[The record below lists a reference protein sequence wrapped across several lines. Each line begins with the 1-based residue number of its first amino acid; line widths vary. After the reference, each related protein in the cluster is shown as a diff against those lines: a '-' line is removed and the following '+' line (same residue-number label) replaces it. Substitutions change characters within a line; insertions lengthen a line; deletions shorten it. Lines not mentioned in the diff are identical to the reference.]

1 MFPFFHLLIHTKTH
15 MSLHRCPVMP
25 IDTQP
30 EVKKRRITQACD
42 YCHRRSIRCRVAG
55 DGQGRCTNCQQFG
68 QPCTR
73 NRPVKK
79 RGVKPRN
86 DLLPGSE
93 NASVSDT
100 PNPATLN
107 SGSWR
112 AAKASGPDAD
122 QINPSNS
129 PLSDDVWKAP
139 QAASQATIVDLV
151 EVYFEVV
158 YPIFPLFHRP
168 SFTRRIS
175 RGEYTQN
182 RGLYTVTMAVCALSS
197 ARASD
202 NALSNPAWDVKEL
215 SRTPSTT
222 FYRCA
227 VDALPQTDTPDQG
240 LETMR
245 TYALLSLA
253 AIQHGNARHMQAYLG
268 KYHAMVAMDGLHN
281 EANWPANL
289 GNIELEERRRLFWS
303 MYTLDVFA
311 SIVFSGVIRCREQ
324 QSNVR
329 YTTELDDAFFDNI
342 SYRADPQSPVAAS
355 PASNAS
361 PNSWLHGWNVTTDLW
376 RLLEHVVVKL
386 HSRTKRKRSF
396 LEVAANFDTSPSAIT
411 LQKEVDRIYFNL
423 PTHFRHIDEM
433 TGEATHDRYGY
444 QAANI
449 TATVQLLR
457 MVLLASED
465 NTIEQRCQVVS
476 EVVHAFMRIPI
487 SYLRAIS
494 SPLLHHLG
502 SIGSVLGGV
511 LEEPLTDYQYRQVRT
526 VLLSLAQ
533 LLENLDIGMHSV
545 QVAQKLRDLVN
556 QIDIH
561 MASCRPGPSSPSVP
575 IHEVDGQSLQVPENL
590 LTDWPFK
597 AGSMYFT

>member
-1 MFPFFHLLIHTKTH
+1 MH
-15 MSLHRCPVMP
+15 
-25 IDTQP
+25 D
-30 EVKKRRITQACD
+30 
-42 YCHRRSIRCRVAG
+42 
-55 DGQGRCTNCQQFG
+55 
-68 QPCTR
+68 
-73 NRPVKK
+73 
-79 RGVKPRN
+79 
-86 DLLPGSE
+86 
-93 NASVSDT
+93 
-100 PNPATLN
+100 
-107 SGSWR
+107 
-112 AAKASGPDAD
+112 
-122 QINPSNS
+122 
-129 PLSDDVWKAP
+129 
-139 QAASQATIVDLV
+139 
-151 EVYFEVV
+151 
-158 YPIFPLFHRP
+158 
-168 SFTRRIS
+168 
-175 RGEYTQN
+175 
-182 RGLYTVTMAVCALSS
+182 RGLYSVTMAICALSS

-202 NALSNPAWDVKEL
+202 NALPNPAWNIEEL
-215 SRTPSTT
+215 SQTPSAT
-222 FYRCA
+222 FYDCA
-227 VDALPQTDTPDQG
+227 IDGLPNVDAPEQSLD
-240 LETMR
+240 TMR

-281 EANWPANL
+281 EANWPPKM

-311 SIVFSGVIRCREQ
+311 SIVFGGVIRCREQ
-324 QSNVR
+324 QSDVR
-329 YTTELDDAFFDNI
+329 YTTELDDAFFDNV
-342 SYRADPQSPVAAS
+342 SYRADTQSPVDTS

-386 HSRTKRKRSF
+386 HSRAKRKRTF
-396 LEVAANFDTSPSAIT
+396 LQVATNFETSPTAAT
-411 LQKEVDRIYFNL
+411 LQAEVDRIYFNL
-423 PTHFRHIDEM
+423 PPHFRHIDEM

-476 EVVHAFMRIPI
+476 EVVHAFVRIPI

-545 QVAQKLRDLVN
+545 QVAQKLRDLVGH
-556 QIDIH
+556 IDSH
-561 MASCRPGPSSPSVP
+561 MASYRPGPASPSVP
-575 IHEVDGQSLQVPENL
+575 CPKEGGHSLQVPENL
-590 LTDWPFK
+590 LIDWPFK
-597 AGSMYFT
+597 AGSTYFA

>member
-1 MFPFFHLLIHTKTH
+1 
-15 MSLHRCPVMP
+15 MP
-25 IDTQP
+25 GDIQTGI
-30 EVKKRRITQACD
+30 KKRRITQACD
-42 YCHRRSIRCRVAG
+42 YCHRRSIRCRVTG
-55 DGQGRCTNCQQFG
+55 DDQDRCSNCQQFD

-73 NRPVKK
+73 DRPAKK
-79 RGVKPRN
+79 RGVKPRDDPWN
-86 DLLPGSE
+86 EAE
-93 NASVSDT
+93 NVSPSHT
-100 PNPATLN
+100 AARVAIR

-112 AAKASGPDAD
+112 TSSPQGPASGGLSTSNKASNDGR
-122 QINPSNS
+122 
-129 PLSDDVWKAP
+129 WRAP
-139 QAASQATIVDLV
+139 QVATQATIVDLV

-168 SFTRRIS
+168 SFMKKIS
-175 RGEYTQN
+175 RGEYMHD
-182 RGLYTVTMAVCALSS
+182 RALYSVTMAICALSS

-202 NALSNPAWDVKEL
+202 NALSNPTWDIEEL
-215 SRTPSTT
+215 SRTSSAT
-222 FYRCA
+222 FYHCA
-227 VDALPQTDTPDQG
+227 IDGLPNVDAPEQSLD
-240 LETMR
+240 TMR
-245 TYALLSLA
+245 ACALLALA
-253 AIQHGNARHMQAYLG
+253 AIQNRNVRHMQAYLG
-268 KYHAMVAMDGLHN
+268 KYHTMVAMDGLHD
-281 EANWPANL
+281 EANWPPNL
-289 GNIELEERRRLFWS
+289 DNIELEERRRLFWS

-311 SIVFSGVIRCREQ
+311 SIVFGGVIRCREQ
-324 QSNVR
+324 QSDVT

-342 SYRADPQSPVAAS
+342 SYRADPQSPVEAS

-386 HSRTKRKRSF
+386 HSRAKRKRTF
-396 LEVAANFDTSPSAIT
+396 LQVATNFETSPSAAT
-411 LQKEVDRIYFNL
+411 LQAEVDRIYFNL
-423 PTHFRHIDEM
+423 PTHFRQIDEM
-433 TGEATHDRYGY
+433 TGDASHDRYGY

-465 NTIEQRCQVVS
+465 NTIDQRCQVVS
-476 EVVHAFMRIPI
+476 EVVHAFMRIPV

-545 QVAQKLRDLVN
+545 QVAQKLRDLVGH
-556 QIDIH
+556 IDTH
-561 MASCRPGPSSPSVP
+561 MSSYRPGPSSPSVP
-575 IHEVDGQSLQVPENL
+575 YPAEGGHSLQVPENL

-597 AGSMYFT
+597 AGSTYFT